1 MTKIVVGM
9 MMVMVMVM
17 AMIMIMVM
25 MAMMMMMIIPLV
37 ITFIINLCYVGDDI
51 GFVMLETL
59 FTLTACPFCV
69 IVSTF
74 KFQVSGF
81 RFAISVPGPGLANQ

>member
-17 AMIMIMVM
+17 AMIMIMV
-25 MAMMMMMIIPLV
+25 MMMMMIIPLV

>member
-25 MAMMMMMIIPLV
+25 MAMMMMMPLV
-37 ITFIINLCYVGDDI
+37 IAFMVDLCYVGDDI

-81 RFAISVPGPGLANQ
+81 WFAISVPGPGLANQ

>member
-25 MAMMMMMIIPLV
+25 MAFMV
-37 ITFIINLCYVGDDI
+37 DLCYVGDDI

-81 RFAISVPGPGLANQ
+81 WFAISVPGPGLANQ

>member
-25 MAMMMMMIIPLV
+25 MAMMMMMMPLV
-37 ITFIINLCYVGDDI
+37 IAFMVDLCYVGDNI

-59 FTLTACPFCV
+59 FTLTACPFGV